1 MTWDRA
7 AFIRVMSEFSSTTLL
22 MLLGCMGD
30 AVSKANGG
38 SFWNSVNYGLATMVI
53 MHVFGFV
60 SGAHANPCVTI
71 SCYFMGYIATETMFV
86 YVISQTAG
94 GFFGY
99 FMLLSMLPKEIL
111 DNNKPAVCLV
121 EPLSSLSSLQIIAIE
136 GVLTATLLLGWC
148 AVWDLRNGR
157 FMDSVSLRMGVL
169 VAACGFAGG
178 HLTGAFM
185 NPTKTLIPAIF
196 EGHPDKICMQIFGQ
210 LLAAMTVPFL
220 WLHGLSPRYK
230 LLEVPNPRCRVN
242 YKAM

>member
-1 MTWDRA
+1 MTWNRL
-7 AFIRVMSEFSSTTLL
+7 AFIRVLSEFSATTLL

-38 SFWNSVNYGLATMVI
+38 SFWSSINYGLATTVI
-53 MHVFGFV
+53 LHVFGFV

-71 SCYFMGYIATETMFV
+71 SCYFMGYIASETMFV
-86 YVISQTAG
+86 YVICQTAG

-121 EPLSSLSSLQIIAIE
+121 EPLSSLSSLQIVAIE
-136 GVLTATLLLGWC
+136 SFLTATLLLGWC
-148 AVWDLRNGR
+148 AVWDMRNGR
-157 FMDSVSLRMGVL
+157 FLDSVSIRMGVL

-178 HLTGAFM
+178 QLTGAFM

-196 EGHPDKICMQIFGQ
+196 EGHPDKILMQIIGQ
-210 LLAAMTVPFL
+210 LVAAIVVPFL
-220 WLHGLSPRYK
+220 WRNGLTPRCK
-230 LLEVPNPRCRVN
+230 LLEDPNPRCRFH